1 MTNQPA
7 PTILATV
14 PAASVEREMLLLV
27 DFENVPHF
35 SLADAAKDE
44 DVSIIIYVG
53 ASQKSIPLELV
64 ATAQPWGSRIQWLR
78 IDASGPN
85 ALDFFIAC
93 KLGQV
98 LETARHTVCIVLSK
112 DKGFDP
118 LIRHLNSLGLKC
130 ERVERIGPSPKTVPK
145 AVQQKSVVVPQ
156 SAKPTTPTNP
166 SPATAAKLAAVSAK
180 PAPPKTVAATKV
192 VSKPPATPKIPL
204 SETTKDVSAA
214 YERILTTLRNSAKA
228 RPAKRATLKKHI
240 AAMFQN
246 NISDTD
252 VERIISLLVA
262 TKRISLNVEKVT
274 YKL

>member
-7 PTILATV
+7 PANLTTV
-14 PAASVEREMLLLV
+14 PAASVEKEMLLLV
-27 DFENVPHF
+27 DFENVPQF

-53 ASQKSIPLELV
+53 ASQKSIPLGLV
-64 ATAQPWGSRIQWLR
+64 ATAQPWGSRIQWQR
-78 IDASGPN
+78 VDASGPN

-98 LETARHTVCIVLSK
+98 LETARHTFCIVLSK

-118 LIRHLNSLGLKC
+118 LIRHLNGLGLKC
-130 ERVERIGPSPKTVPK
+130 ERVERIGPAPKTVPK
-145 AVQQKSVVVPQ
+145 AVQPKPVVVPQ
-156 SAKPTTPTNP
+156 SAKPTTLANP
-166 SPATAAKLAAVSAK
+166 LPATTAK
-180 PAPPKTVAATKV
+180 PAVVVAKPVPPKTKAAAKVAVTPGIASKIALSATKNDI
-192 VSKPPATPKIPL
+192 SK
-204 SETTKDVSAA
+204 A
-214 YERILTTLRNSAKA
+214 YERIVTTLRNSAKA
-228 RPAKRATLKKHI
+228 RPAKHTTLKKHI

-262 TKRISLNVEKVT
+262 ANRISLSGEKVT
-274 YKL
+274 YQL